1 MATCTISGNLTDIQ
15 GVALRGYS
23 FYVRHLYCPIA
34 DGTTLVLGEKIKV
47 TANSSGAVSFNLIQG
62 AKFRL
67 ELPDR
72 IFDLARICDVPVTS
86 TANLADVLFPR
97 VTALAFDGLDTSMAT
112 GDSQTIKLTATMSDG
127 TTQQITRGFTLS
139 SSSTAVLGVSSTSVS
154 AASSG
159 TSNLS
164 VATFDAT
171 EYEIKDNLYSEKI
184 KRLNRAAPTFP
195 TSTVTVT

>member
-23 FYVRHLYCPIA
+23 FYVRHIYCPIA
-34 DGTTLVLGEKIKV
+34 DGTTLVLGEKVKI

-62 AKFRL
+62 SKFRL

-72 IFDLARICDVPVTS
+72 IFDLARICDVPVAAS
-86 TANLADVLFPR
+86 ANLADVLFPR
-97 VTALAFDGLDTSMAT
+97 VTALAFDGLDVSMST
-112 GDSQTIKLTATMSDG
+112 GDTQTIKLTATMSDG
-127 TTQQITRGFTLS
+127 TTQEITNGFTLS
-139 SSSTAVLGVSSTSVS
+139 SSSTAVLSVENT
-154 AASSG
+154 AVTAVSSG

-171 EYEIKDNLYSEKI
+171 EYEIKDNLYAEKI
-184 KRLNRAAPTFP
+184 KRLNRTDPTFP